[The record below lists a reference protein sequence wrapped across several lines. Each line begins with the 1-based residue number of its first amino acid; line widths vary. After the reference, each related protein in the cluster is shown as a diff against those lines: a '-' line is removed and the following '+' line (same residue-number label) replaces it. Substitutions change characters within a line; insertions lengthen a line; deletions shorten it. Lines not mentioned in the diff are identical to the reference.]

1 MNGVALVRN
10 PNSTWNRGS
19 ASGAPGPVPAGVH
32 FIDSTTLD
40 GLSEKLRAAHSAG
53 AGVILIDGGD
63 GTVREVLSRLPDIW
77 GAALPRIGIMPRGN
91 TNLIAREVGGLPPR
105 NAVAGVLDRLEAG
118 PPLQV
123 RRRSLLRLDYPAG
136 EHPTLRGFML
146 GWGAYAT
153 GTRISREEIAA
164 RGPGLVALTVLATMR
179 RALIGTERASLRRG
193 VATGLVIDGESRAA
207 KARLLGLA
215 TTLQRPLSVGLNPFW
230 GEGTGPIRWLDVVA
244 PGHRLALAVPFL
256 ARGRPRPWMLRS
268 GYASGRAARIE
279 LSLDTLF
286 VMDGEMFPPGKTGP
300 LTLSASE
307 EIAFIS
313 L

>member
-1 MNGVALVRN
+1 MTGVALVRN
-10 PNSTWNRGS
+10 PNSTRNRGS
-19 ASGAPGPVPAGVH
+19 APGGARRVPAGVY

-40 GLSEKLRAAHSAG
+40 DLSEKLRIAHSAG
-53 AGVILIDGGD
+53 TGVILIDGGD

-105 NAVAGVLDRLEAG
+105 NAVASVLDRLEAG

-153 GTRISREEIAA
+153 GTRISREEITA
-164 RGPGLVALTVLATMR
+164 RGPGQVALTVLATLH
-179 RALIGTERASLRRG
+179 RALIGAERASLRRG
-193 VATGLVIDGESRAA
+193 VATGLVIDGETRTA

-215 TTLQRPLSVGLNPFW
+215 TTLQNPLTIGLNPFW
-230 GEGTGPIRWLDVVA
+230 GEGAGQIRWLDVLA
-244 PGHRLALAVPFL
+244 PGHRLALAAPFL
-256 ARGRPRPWMLRS
+256 ARGRPRPWMTRS

-279 LSLDTLF
+279 LTLDTPF
-286 VMDGEMFPPGKTGP
+286 VMDGEIFPPGRSGP
-300 LTLSASE
+300 LILSAGE